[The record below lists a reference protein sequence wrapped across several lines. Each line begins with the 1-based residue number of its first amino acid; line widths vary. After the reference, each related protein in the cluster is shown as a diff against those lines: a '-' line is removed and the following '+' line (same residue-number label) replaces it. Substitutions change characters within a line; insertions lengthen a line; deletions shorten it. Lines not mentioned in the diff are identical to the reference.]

1 MKQILKRIFA
11 TFLGALLSFG
21 MALPVFAGDEG
32 ATGGKFTVGIIVGV
46 ILSEM
51 VIALTIVQ
59 KIRKNKRDE

>member
-1 MKQILKRIFA
+1 MMNHLKRIFA
-11 TFLGALLSFG
+11 TLLGALLSFG

-46 ILSEM
+46 ILIALF
-51 VIALTIVQ
+51 IALTIVQ